1 MDRDENGP
9 LNPVALNGPGFLA
22 DCEALVATEIFS
34 SKWAVVVLF
43 ALLTGPKRPMELVAL
58 SGGLSRKVLF
68 ETLRRLHEYGLVS
81 REAHGGSA
89 RRVDYTLTP
98 LGLTLQGPI
107 AAMTEWARRH
117 GGAAMQ
123 AREAGAAS

>member
-1 MDRDENGP
+1 M
-9 LNPVALNGPGFLA
+9 NGPGFLA
-22 DCEALVATEIFS
+22 DCDALVATEIFS

-43 ALLTGPKRPMELVAL
+43 ALSTGPKRPMDLVSL

-68 ETLRRLHEYGLVS
+68 ETLKRLQEYGLVS

-89 RRVDYTLTP
+89 RRVEYSLTS
-98 LGLTLQGPI
+98 LGLTLRDPI
-107 AAMTEWARRH
+107 NALTEWARQH

-123 AREAGAAS
+123 ARESIMASRLPS